1 MDTMRVMQWMRRVT
15 ALNSVIARVASICV
29 PLLVLTLVYE
39 VIARYV
45 FNAPTLWSYD
55 TSYFLNSILVMMGAG
70 YTLSRRGHIAVDV
83 IYARYPTRIK
93 EAFDLAWSLLIL
105 LPMLC
110 ALIWVL
116 WPNLLQS
123 WASGERAAS
132 GTWLPVLYPFKT
144 WVLAGF
150 VLLLLQ
156 ALVQTLESLL
166 RLIGANTQAD

>member
-1 MDTMRVMQWMRRVT
+1 MGTTVVMHWAKRVT
-15 ALNSVIARVASICV
+15 ALNSAIARVASIGV

-83 IYARYPTRIK
+83 IYARYPARVK
-93 EAFDLAWSLLIL
+93 LAFDLAWSLLIL
-105 LPMLC
+105 LPMVC

-116 WPNLLQS
+116 WPNLVQS
-123 WASGERAAS
+123 WISGERAAS

-156 ALVQTLESLL
+156 ALVQTLESLM
-166 RLIGANTQAD
+166 RLMGATTQAD